1 MAFFLSA
8 FLPGLYVAITTHHPE
23 LLPETLL
30 LKIAET
36 QAQTPFP
43 VMLESLLLY
52 FMYEVMREAGL
63 RAPRGLSTTVSI
75 VGGLV
80 IGDTAFPPGLSARPH
95 CWLLP

>member
-1 MAFFLSA
+1 M
-8 FLPGLYVAITTHHPE
+8 AITTHHPE

-63 RAPRGLSTTVSI
+63 RAPRGPEHHGEYCGRSGHWRYGSFRRACQRAL
-75 VGGLV
+75 
-80 IGDTAFPPGLSARPH
+80 TAGYCPDGYCRLCHSAAV
-95 CWLLP
+95 